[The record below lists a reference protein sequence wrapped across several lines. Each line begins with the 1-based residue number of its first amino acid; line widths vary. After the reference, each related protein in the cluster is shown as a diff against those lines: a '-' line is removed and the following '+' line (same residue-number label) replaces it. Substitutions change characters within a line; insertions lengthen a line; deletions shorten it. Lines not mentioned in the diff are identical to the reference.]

1 MATKSELYR
10 KAASAAANYVKVA
23 SQRKFG
29 KATAKQVVAAKKK
42 YAAATKRLKA
52 SEAAEKKEAK
62 KKAAKKKGTKKK
74 LSRSSGRNAKISIT
88 QVAPDKYRWR
98 VFIGANKRAS
108 ASDFARSTR
117 AAIAEARSS
126 ARVMTTET
134 PTVFTDG
141 YNLGRGALAGSGAPK
156 KTSKKKASKKKVAR
170 RTTKI
175 GDFNIIVESIWAE
188 DIETGRRRVPRG
200 HNFDWAVAE
209 AKRGGRVKETGTA
222 RTKAEAE
229 KKARVE
235 RRRLQAELD
244 KKASK
249 KKATKKKATK
259 KKATKKKVAKKKVAK
274 SSLTRSQIRTRNAN
288 TQKSVNSDI
297 RKLAGC

>member
-1 MATKSELYR
+1 
-10 KAASAAANYVKVA
+10 
-23 SQRKFG
+23 
-29 KATAKQVVAAKKK
+29 
-42 YAAATKRLKA
+42 
-52 SEAAEKKEAK
+52 
-62 KKAAKKKGTKKK
+62 
-74 LSRSSGRNAKISIT
+74 
-88 QVAPDKYRWR
+88 
-98 VFIGANKRAS
+98 
-108 ASDFARSTR
+108 
-117 AAIAEARSS
+117 
-126 ARVMTTET
+126 MTTET

-141 YNLGRGALAGSGAPK
+141 YNLGTGALAGSGAPK
-156 KTSKKKASKKKVAR
+156 KTNKKKASKKKASKKKASKKKVAR

-244 KKASK
+244 KKATK

-259 KKATKKKVAKKKVAK
+259 KKATKKKATKKKATKKKVAK

-288 TQKSVNSDI
+288 TQKSVNADI
-297 RKLAGC
+297 RKLVRC

>member
-23 SQRKFG
+23 SQRKLG

-62 KKAAKKKGTKKK
+62 KKAAKKK
-74 LSRSSGRNAKISIT
+74 A
-88 QVAPDKYRWR
+88 
-98 VFIGANKRAS
+98 
-108 ASDFARSTR
+108 
-117 AAIAEARSS
+117 
-126 ARVMTTET
+126 
-134 PTVFTDG
+134 
-141 YNLGRGALAGSGAPK
+141 
-156 KTSKKKASKKKVAR
+156 SKKKASKKKVAR

-175 GDFNIIVESIWAE
+175 GDFKVIVESIWAE

-200 HNFDWAVAE
+200 HTFDWSVAE

-244 KKASK
+244 QKATK

-259 KKATKKKVAKKKVAK
+259 KKATKKKATKKKATKKKATKKKVAK

-288 TQKSVNSDI
+288 TQKSVNADI
-297 RKLAGC
+297 RKLVRC